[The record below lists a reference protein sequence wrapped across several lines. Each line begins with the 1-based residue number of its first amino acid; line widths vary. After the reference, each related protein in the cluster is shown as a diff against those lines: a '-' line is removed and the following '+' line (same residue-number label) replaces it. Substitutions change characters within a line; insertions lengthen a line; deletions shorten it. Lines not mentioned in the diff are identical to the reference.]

1 MIDIGLKIKNLRSEK
16 NLSQTQLASIL
27 GVSSR
32 SIASYEAGTTPH
44 AETLIKLAALL
55 NISLDELFGYSP
67 KRIAD
72 VNSLPIVSSGAIDQ
86 LKPIKDEKS
95 SAVLFVNTVANAGT
109 ASATDFTKGTPFLL
123 PGNKKEGLVMLD
135 VKGDSMLPTIVDGDR
150 VICEQITDPLSVAY
164 QGITVVVGRDGSVL
178 IKMLTLD
185 NDSYILTSL
194 NSMYPVARFAKED
207 VVQLWRPV
215 LLLTSRLFS

>member
-1 MIDIGLKIKNLRSEK
+1 LSSFALNIKELRLEKKLSRAELATYLGVTESAIYGYEQGRSTPNISVAIALANLFSVSLDKLFGRKSDSIDISNIPVVDAGD
-16 NLSQTQLASIL
+16 
-27 GVSSR
+27 V
-32 SIASYEAGTTPH
+32 IAKPKG
-44 AETLIKLAALL
+44 K
-55 NISLDELFGYSP
+55 SLD
-67 KRIAD
+67 
-72 VNSLPIVSSGAIDQ
+72 
-86 LKPIKDEKS
+86 
-95 SAVLFVNTVANAGT
+95 TVPMLYLQQAANAGT

-185 NDSYILTSL
+185 KDSYILTSL

>member
-1 MIDIGLKIKNLRSEK
+1 LKKKMSRAELATYLGVTESAIYGYEQGRSTPNISVAISLANLFSVSLDNLFGRKLDSIDISNIPVVN
-16 NLSQTQLASIL
+16 
-27 GVSSR
+27 
-32 SIASYEAGTTPH
+32 AGDVVTTP
-44 AETLIKLAALL
+44 KGKAL
-55 NISLDELFGYSP
+55 D
-67 KRIAD
+67 
-72 VNSLPIVSSGAIDQ
+72 
-86 LKPIKDEKS
+86 
-95 SAVLFVNTVANAGT
+95 TVPMLYLQQTANAGT

-185 NDSYILTSL
+185 KDSYILTSL

>member
-1 MIDIGLKIKNLRSEK
+1 MSSFALNIKELRLEK
-16 NLSQTQLASIL
+16 KLSRAELATYL
-27 GVSSR
+27 GVTESAIYGYEQGR
-32 SIASYEAGTTPH
+32 STP
-44 AETLIKLAALL
+44 
-55 NISLDELFGYSP
+55 NISVAIALANLFSVSLDNLFGRKLDSLNLNDIP
-67 KRIAD
+67 VVNAGD
-72 VNSLPIVSSGAIDQ
+72 VIVKS
-86 LKPIKDEKS
+86 KEKS
-95 SAVLFVNTVANAGT
+95 TDTAPMLYLQQVANAGT

-150 VICEQITDPLSVAY
+150 VICEQITYPLSMAY

-185 NDSYILTSL
+185 KDSYILTSL